1 MFGFGRIGN
10 GVGGHGPSTP
20 RTGIVDGWDG
30 YAERW
35 SALHGGYDP
44 RRASLLV
51 RGWLHLAYRIA
62 CGLAVVRLRPSAV
75 TAAGVVVAAAV
86 PAVVAPG
93 PAGGLVAAGLVLV
106 GALADTAD
114 GALAV
119 VSGRESR
126 LGQVYDSV
134 ADRLSEAAWLL
145 GLFLL
150 GAPGWLAAACLG
162 VTWLHEYVRAR
173 ATVAGMSEIGAVTV
187 GERPTRVLLAQFGL
201 ATAGAAGL
209 VAPEAAAGTATVAA
223 AVWTGLGGIGL
234 VQLAVA
240 VRHTLHTP

>member
-1 MFGFGRIGN
+1 MAA
-10 GVGGHGPSTP
+10 S
-20 RTGIVDGWDG
+20 GWDG

-35 SALHGGYDP
+35 SVLHGGYDP
-44 RRASLLV
+44 RRASPLV
-51 RGWLHLAYRIA
+51 RGWLRVAYRIA
-62 CGLAVVRLRPSAV
+62 RTLAGWRVAPSAV

-86 PAVVAPG
+86 PAVVAPA
-93 PAGGLVAAGLVLV
+93 PTGGLAAAALVLL

-119 VSGRESR
+119 ITGRESR

-145 GLFLL
+145 GLYLV
-150 GAPGWLAAACLG
+150 GAPAWLAAGCLA

-187 GERPTRVLLAQFGL
+187 GERPTRVLLALFGL
-201 ATAGAAGL
+201 ASAGTAGMVAPDL
-209 VAPEAAAGTATVAA
+209 VAATATVAA
-223 AVWTGLGGIGL
+223 AVWAALSAVGLL
-234 VQLAVA
+234 QLALA
-240 VRHTLHTP
+240 VRRALR